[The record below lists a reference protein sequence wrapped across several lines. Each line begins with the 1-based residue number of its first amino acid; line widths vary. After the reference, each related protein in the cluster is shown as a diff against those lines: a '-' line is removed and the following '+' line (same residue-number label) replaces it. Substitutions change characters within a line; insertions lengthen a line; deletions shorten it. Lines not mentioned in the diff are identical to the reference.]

1 MRVNKSMPV
10 SDRHQHRD
18 GSNVASCDDEYLKG
32 SLAGGMQMDRRTFT
46 AWLLAAPFVMKAGLG
61 SRTRRPA
68 LLYVGR
74 RAQGHVP
81 GW

>member
-46 AWLLAAPFVMKAGLG
+46 AWLLAAPFVMKAGLAAAP
-61 SRTRRPA
+61 SDKPA
-68 LLYVGR
+68 AG
-74 RAQGHVP
+74 AAPAHP
-81 GW
+81 HC